1 MAINVESQVRTLALK
16 FYIEQLMPAQERQ
29 KYTQLLA
36 IRDDKNANVYQQQ
49 NAMMT
54 AKEIERIYYKKFFDL
69 IENFKYKD
77 YKIVAIYHDK
87 DYTETKGSPFVPS
100 IKKGHWHVVIWRDNF
115 KVQKKRFRIKTIIKM
130 LGLCYAPQLDT
141 ELWKKKGAEVV
152 KSSISNYVTYFLHET
167 QDAIDAGKHQYNK
180 EEIAKNFSN
189 EELEEI
195 FKYYEKTR
203 KKSSIDWDEL
213 DREAVSRGHN
223 ILDFDNWIKTKL
235 SVVQRASSTFK
246 VVRKDYEEALN
257 EGITRKG
264 DVLRCSILIYGRGN
278 LGKTYNTLKAFKA
291 LGLRY
296 YDAGTGS
303 GKFDNLTALHQAMT
317 FNDVGVKNAKNVF
330 DNRAVL
336 LHRRFSGDRPW
347 LGKYA
352 VLTCNDDPFEEIC
365 AMAGITIGGRDYDSF
380 TKSEKDNYDAISQ
393 RLYICRINPMT
404 KELVCEK
411 KQERGGDSD
420 KYAHNKLFDTFKTMF
435 EMSLANYDYTP
446 DALDYKNE
454 SDAQKKD
461 KENKEKALKRKQ
473 KFDNVVQLN
482 QEKQQVSSGSI
493 NPF

>member
-16 FYIEQLMPAQERQ
+16 FYIEQLMPAEERQ

-87 DYTETKGSPFVPS
+87 DYAESKGSPFVAA

-167 QDAIDAGKHQYNK
+167 QDAIDAGKHQYSK

-213 DREAVSRGHN
+213 DREAVERGYKV
-223 ILDFDNWIKTKL
+223 LDFDGWIKKKL

-246 VVRKDYEEALN
+246 IVRKDYEEALTK
-257 EGITRKG
+257 GIEAIG
-264 DVLRCSILIYGRGN
+264 DITRCSIMIHGRGN

-296 YDAGTGS
+296 YDATTGS
-303 GKFDNLTALHQAMT
+303 GKFDNLTAMTDALT
-317 FNDVGVKNAKNVF
+317 FNDVGVSNPKNVF
-330 DNRAVL
+330 DDRAVL

-347 LGKYA
+347 CGTYA
-352 VLTCNDDPFEEIC
+352 VLTCNGSPYKNIC
-365 AMAGITIGGRDYDSF
+365 AMAGITTGGRDYDNL
-380 TKSEKDNYDAISQ
+380 THDEKEDYDAISQ
-393 RLYICRINPMT
+393 RLFICRINPIT
-404 KELVCEK
+404 KELVLEK
-411 KQERGGDSD
+411 PQERGGD
-420 KYAHNKLFDTFKTMF
+420 KAKEAHRKLFDAFKTMF
-435 EMSLANYDYTP
+435 DMSLASYDYKP
-446 DALDYKNE
+446 DAKDYKNE
-454 SDAQKKD
+454 SDAQKRD
-461 KENKEKALKRKQ
+461 KENKEKALKKQ
-473 KFDNVVQLN
+473 QQKNNNVVQLN
-482 QEKQQVSSGSI
+482 QEVNSGPI